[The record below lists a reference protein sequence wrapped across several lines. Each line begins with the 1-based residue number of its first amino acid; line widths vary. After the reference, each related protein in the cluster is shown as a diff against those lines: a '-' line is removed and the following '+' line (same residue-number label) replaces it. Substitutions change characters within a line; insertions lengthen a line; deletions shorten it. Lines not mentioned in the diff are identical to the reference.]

1 MISRLQDYAQNA
13 IREITRQ
20 INVGQ
25 NFIKTGLPCQETGI
39 GAWLGPEKQCGHLEC
54 SSLCLPSSTSR
65 KQSVH
70 DLLPATSG
78 SAALDIPAL
87 ENLVVM
93 PSMGIY
99 KIPTDIWG
107 PLPKNTVD
115 LIIRRSNLT
124 LKGVEVQIGIIDED
138 FEGEIL
144 IMLQPDVPYQI
155 SKGDQIAQLLLLPYI
170 KLNSPKK
177 RIEEFGSTGK
187 QVFWQTFV
195 TDERPKLETKIMGRQ
210 FPGLVDTG
218 ADVSIIASKH
228 WPQSWQLQQ
237 VLTIITGI
245 GTMSNIA
252 QSACPV
258 CCQGPDQQTV
268 MLQPL
273 VADIPI
279 NLQAVIYLCNGE
291 LMLQYL
297 P

>member
-1 MISRLQDYAQNA
+1 
-13 IREITRQ
+13 
-20 INVGQ
+20 
-25 NFIKTGLPCQETGI
+25 
-39 GAWLGPEKQCGHLEC
+39 
-54 SSLCLPSSTSR
+54 
-65 KQSVH
+65 
-70 DLLPATSG
+70 
-78 SAALDIPAL
+78 
-87 ENLVVM
+87 
-93 PSMGIY
+93 MGIY

-107 PLPKNTVD
+107 PLPKNTVG
-115 LIIRRSNLT
+115 LIGRRSHLT

-144 IMLQPDVPYQI
+144 TMLQPDVPYQI

-187 QVFWQTFV
+187 QVFWQIFV
-195 TDERPKLETKIMGRQ
+195 TDERPKLEIKIMGRQ

-273 VADIPI
+273 VTDIPI
-279 NLQAVIYLCNGE
+279 NLWAVIYLCNGE